1 VHKKFFNISQDKMQL
16 SQLSFDVLH
25 PQPLV
30 LVISGTSGI
39 GKDAVIKG
47 MKNRNLP
54 MHFVITATSRPPRAD
69 EKDGVDYFFYS
80 REEFEQRI
88 ANGEFIEHAL
98 VYQDYKG
105 IPRIQ
110 VEEALKC
117 GKDVILK
124 LDVQGAA
131 TIRRLYPQAILVFL
145 VPNTVE
151 EWYDRLSD
159 RGSETPESLKVRVDT
174 AIREIAQIDMFDY
187 VVLNAQD
194 RLEKAVEDILNIL
207 HVEHMSV
214 HHRKIL

>member
-1 VHKKFFNISQDKMQL
+1 MQL

-25 PQPLV
+25 PQPLI

-47 MKNRNLP
+47 MKSRNLP

-105 IPRIQ
+105 IPRAQ

-117 GKDVILK
+117 GQDVILK

-151 EWYDRLSD
+151 EWYDRLCD
-159 RGSETPESLKVRVDT
+159 RGSETPESLKIRVDT
-174 AIREIAQIDMFDY
+174 AIREVAQIDMFDY

-194 RLEKAVEDILNIL
+194 RLEKAVDDILDIL
-207 HVEHMSV
+207 RVEHMSV